1 MAAPTSSQ
9 RLGFLTAK
17 SQETRQQLLA
27 SSAMQR
33 SCALPDDDEVDR
45 ALEYEARIEE
55 EALREQERLEALLI

>member
-1 MAAPTSSQ
+1 MAAVTSSQ

-27 SSAMQR
+27 TSAMQR
-33 SCALPDDDEVDR
+33 SWALPDDDEVDR